1 MHPQQATTSAP
12 LLSIKLELTWTSS
25 LAPLLAVYESGT
37 PKGRSLAKQNLQR
50 MAELADLAFNAVK
63 TIERMVVEKHVRDD
77 DVMQVVADAKRLS
90 NAHPCDNTPEH
101 ATSPSRGGEVRSSY
115 GKLAKHLSEL
125 ELPLDICYCAR
136 GFYIGTFCDAQP
148 YTRESEEYWPRREP
162 AAEALKEGNWTQRT
176 AP

>member
-1 MHPQQATTSAP
+1 MHPQEATSSP
-12 LLSIKLELTWTSS
+12 LLSIPIELNWTSS
-25 LAPLLAVYESGT
+25 LMSLLAVYESGT

-50 MAELADLAFNAVK
+50 MAEVADLAFNAVK
-63 TIERMVVEKHVRDD
+63 TIERIVTERHVRDD

-101 ATSPSRGGEVRSSY
+101 AATPSPTGDVAVAC
-115 GKLAKHLSEL
+115 GKVARHLSDL

-148 YTRESEEYWPRREP
+148 YTRESEEYWPRREM
-162 AAEALKEGNWTQRT
+162 AAEALKTGAWTQRT